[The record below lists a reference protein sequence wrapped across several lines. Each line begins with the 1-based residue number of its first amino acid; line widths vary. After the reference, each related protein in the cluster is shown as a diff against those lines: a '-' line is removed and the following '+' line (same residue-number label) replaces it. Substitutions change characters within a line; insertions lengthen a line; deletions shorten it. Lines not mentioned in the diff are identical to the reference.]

1 MFAAKELDAELV
13 ALSYSQ
19 RGGGGGDYWLERAW
33 VVVAMH

>member
-1 MFAAKELDAELV
+1 MFAAKEPYAELV

-19 RGGGGGDYWLERAW
+19 RGGGDYWLERAW